1 MRARTTTTPKPK
13 SARQPKP
20 KVAAA
25 LPVAVPRDSAPMPR
39 GGTLRAAEL
48 LDSGRLALAGAALA
62 IVALGGAVVLGVG
75 RRALLEAR
83 A

>member
-1 MRARTTTTPKPK
+1 
-13 SARQPKP
+13 
-20 KVAAA
+20 
-25 LPVAVPRDSAPMPR
+25 MPR